1 MAVSYMSLERL
12 GNAIVDTNEA
22 LVFDTIIAS
31 EGLSSQFDY
40 NTNTGVI
47 TFLEEG
53 YYFIDWYVAPQFGF
67 TTDGSNWAIQTS
79 VSGLTFTGSSHTKV
93 SVTIGFAL
101 INAEV
106 GETVQ
111 LLNASDG
118 ALTLSEAVN
127 SKAGLIIYCVS
138 TSNFS
143 P

>member
-1 MAVSYMSLERL
+1 MSLERL

-22 LVFDTIIAS
+22 LVFDTIIDS
-31 EGLSSQFDY
+31 EGLNSQFDY
-40 NTNTGVI
+40 NADTGVI

-67 TTDGSNWAIQTS
+67 TTDGSNWAIQTA
-79 VSGLTFTGSSHTKV
+79 VSGLTFTGSSHTRV

-101 INAEV
+101 IKAEV
-106 GETVQ
+106 NETVQ
-111 LLNASDG
+111 LLNVSDG

-127 SKAGLIIYCVS
+127 SKAGLIVYCVS
-138 TSNFS
+138 TSSFS

>member
-1 MAVSYMSLERL
+1 MSLERL

-22 LVFDTIIAS
+22 LAFDTIISS

-40 NTNTGVI
+40 NMNTGVI

-111 LLNASDG
+111 LLNTSDG

>member
-1 MAVSYMSLERL
+1 MSLERL
-12 GNAIVDTNEA
+12 GNATVDTNEA

-40 NTNTGVI
+40 NMSTGVI

-53 YYFIDWYVAPQFGF
+53 YYFIDWYAAPQFGF
-67 TTDGSNWAIQTS
+67 TTDGSNWAIKTS

-93 SVTIGFAL
+93 SVTIGFAI

-106 GETVQ
+106 GESVQ

-127 SKAGLIIYCVS
+127 SKAGLIIYCAS
-138 TSNFS
+138 TSNFA